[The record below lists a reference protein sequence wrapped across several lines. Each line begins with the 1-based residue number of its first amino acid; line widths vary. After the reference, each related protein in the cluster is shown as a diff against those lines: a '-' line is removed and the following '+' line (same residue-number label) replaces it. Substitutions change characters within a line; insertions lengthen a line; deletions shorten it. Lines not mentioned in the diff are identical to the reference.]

1 MLEDPGLPTL
11 STLLPELEYESW
23 LGVLGP
29 HGLPPRVLERLNRE
43 IREIATSPE
52 ISARIH
58 ALGAMPRSSTPE
70 SFAPAVS
77 ARSRAS
83 RALSLRAGFRWSEAG
98 GALSRKA
105 SPCRLKKLAKWTRGQ
120 ILWSEAH

>member
-1 MLEDPGLPTL
+1 MLEDPGVPTL
-11 STLLPELEYESW
+11 STLLPELEYETW

-70 SFAPAVS
+70 EFR
-77 ARSRAS
+77 ARSEREIARFKS
-83 RALSLRAGFRWSEAG
+83 IVA
-98 GALSRKA
+98 
-105 SPCRLKKLAKWTRGQ
+105 TRR
-120 ILWSEAH
+120 IPME

>member
-1 MLEDPGLPTL
+1 MLEDPGVPTL

-23 LGVLGP
+23 LGVRGP
-29 HGLPPRVLERLNRE
+29 RGLPPRVLERLNRE

-77 ARSRAS
+77 ARSHAS
-83 RALSLRAGFRWSEAG
+83 RACRYAPDSDGVRLAGRSLARRPLAG
-98 GALSRKA
+98 
-105 SPCRLKKLAKWTRGQ
+105 
-120 ILWSEAH
+120 